1 MALSWVGVAGAATG
15 PYVAPS
21 KLAGKVMRGASSAA
35 LYSAFNASTK
45 TCWVSGVGFVPEV
58 AVGALLCGK
67 QFGDTGVGAVN
78 ELVVGSCS
86 TRAAVQRSICCFPG
100 GLDRGSNECVIVRV
114 RVVLSGLY
122 GLEVFRGCVVGEVCV
137 HALALSS
144 MGFAPPVASA
154 SPERESVRINGP
166 GDSYAIASWDWAAH
180 NHMDNVE
187 IYVED
192 TACNGLPAYAYF
204 RVDADRDFSTTHR
217 GDRECQGGGTNY
229 SGLDV
234 GPEAGNEIYSVQFV
248 LCEDEA
254 TIARPVCEQTESIR
268 NPARTSDPG
277 DGDKGK
283 CATPTHADWFPGPSI
298 LRAIAGVASTS
309 ISWPAPAVLPR
320 AGMSK

>member
-1 MALSWVGVAGAATG
+1 
-15 PYVAPS
+15 
-21 KLAGKVMRGASSAA
+21 
-35 LYSAFNASTK
+35 
-45 TCWVSGVGFVPEV
+45 
-58 AVGALLCGK
+58 
-67 QFGDTGVGAVN
+67 
-78 ELVVGSCS
+78 
-86 TRAAVQRSICCFPG
+86 
-100 GLDRGSNECVIVRV
+100 
-114 RVVLSGLY
+114 
-122 GLEVFRGCVVGEVCV
+122 
-137 HALALSS
+137 

-254 TIARPVCEQTESIR
+254 TTARPVCEQTESIR

-283 CATPTHADWFPGPSI
+283 CATPTHADWFPGTIYPPRYRWGRVDINLVACPGSPPQGWNVEVTSELNGNGEAWGYRIKTRVETLRITSDARRYVIDITLRQCAEIPI
-298 LRAIAGVASTS
+298 LELGIYCSTS
-309 ISWPAPAVLPR
+309 DQWRIHYSLKRVGGDVVMTREGPTVQPFETGYTLYPQP
-320 AGMSK
+320 